1 MAPIHFNIKPP
12 FSELS
17 PLSRKIFGTLQ
28 VTQFLEGPTSPASL
42 IRGGVGGGGGLNCAC
57 MVILLLYACVV
68 LILIICIFEEGT
80 SKIVAKV
87 TQDKMAV
94 LHLYH
99 FVKWKYFQLFKQR
112 FSLGKLIIECN
123 YSNSFSLQF
132 DNFIYYLTF
141 LLSPYL
147 RTI

>member
-42 IRGGVGGGGGLNCAC
+42 IRGGVGGGGLNCAC

-87 TQDKMAV
+87 T
-94 LHLYH
+94 
-99 FVKWKYFQLFKQR
+99 
-112 FSLGKLIIECN
+112 
-123 YSNSFSLQF
+123 
-132 DNFIYYLTF
+132 
-141 LLSPYL
+141 
-147 RTI
+147 

>member
-17 PLSRKIFGTLQ
+17 LLSRKIFGTLQ

-42 IRGGVGGGGGLNCAC
+42 IKGGVGGGGGLNCAC

-87 TQDKMAV
+87 T
-94 LHLYH
+94 
-99 FVKWKYFQLFKQR
+99 
-112 FSLGKLIIECN
+112 
-123 YSNSFSLQF
+123 
-132 DNFIYYLTF
+132 
-141 LLSPYL
+141 
-147 RTI
+147 

>member
-17 PLSRKIFGTLQ
+17 LLSRKIFGTLQ

-42 IRGGVGGGGGLNCAC
+42 IRGGVGGGGGGGGLNCAC

-87 TQDKMAV
+87 T
-94 LHLYH
+94 
-99 FVKWKYFQLFKQR
+99 
-112 FSLGKLIIECN
+112 
-123 YSNSFSLQF
+123 
-132 DNFIYYLTF
+132 
-141 LLSPYL
+141 
-147 RTI
+147 